1 MTRALEI
8 VREELTRVADEAASR
23 GMPRIEISGQLIRPA
38 IAYAEATFG
47 GRELPPG
54 FWKGALAVQLAHEAS
69 LVHDDIIDAAPTRRG
84 KPTIAAEYGIA
95 NAVVYGDHL
104 LTAAYRLAAE
114 TGSIDFATLLAC
126 AVERTVAGEIAQA
139 RSLGRTLT
147 WDEYREI
154 AEGKAGELLGCS
166 LALRASLAEPERI
179 EHHAAIGRRLG
190 LLYQMLDDLLDYCP
204 GADTG
209 KGALG
214 DFQQKRWTWPLLEL
228 GQFSFE
234 EDAVAVSRRF
244 RRGALRRCLSRLEG
258 EAAELRTSLANLVGE
273 ESAVIS
279 LVDEW
284 LERARSA
291 VDREESL
298 NQVSTTVI
306 ASETLRS
313 RVPAATDVVGYFA
326 SNSKSF
332 RFASRLFPPQELKL
346 VADVYA
352 WCRVTDDLVDRP
364 RGSDPML
371 LLDEWMTFSQRAYDG
386 SPSGMPLLDRVMSE
400 MSSRGIPFTYA
411 SELAEGMRMDLHRVR
426 YATLPEL
433 RTYTYRVASVVG
445 LWLTELAGVRDSGV
459 LARAASLGHA
469 MQLTNILR
477 DVGEDARAG
486 RVYLPADHMKR
497 HGVTPAM
504 LSLPAGSP
512 VSRGYATLIEE
523 LLQVAERDYAIAFKG
538 IPDLPAGFQK
548 PVAVAA
554 HVYRGIHEEIR
565 RQSYD
570 NITQRAVT
578 SFGSKARLAT
588 RALWELRSLGA
599 VGHPRTA

>member
-1 MTRALEI
+1 MTRALQI
-8 VREELTRVADEAASR
+8 VRDELTRVADEAASR

-84 KPTIAAEYGIA
+84 HPTIAAEHGIA
-95 NAVVYGDHL
+95 KAVVYGDHL

-114 TGSIDFATLLAC
+114 TRSIDFATLLAC

-139 RSLGRTLT
+139 RSLGRTLS
-147 WDEYREI
+147 WDEYRDI

-166 LALRASLAEPERI
+166 LALRASLVEPEHMG
-179 EHHAAIGRRLG
+179 HHAAVGKRLG
-190 LLYQMLDDLLDYCP
+190 LMYQMLDDLLDYCP
-204 GADTG
+204 GTDTG
-209 KGALG
+209 KVALG
-214 DFQQKRWTWPLLEL
+214 DFNQKRWTWPLLEL
-228 GQFSFE
+228 GEFSFDE
-234 EDAVAVSRRF
+234 EAAAISQRF
-244 RRGALRRCLSRLEG
+244 RAGALRRCLTRLEA
-258 EAAELRTSLANLVGE
+258 EAAELRSSLVSLVGE
-273 ESAVIS
+273 ESAVVS

-284 LERARSA
+284 LDRARTA
-291 VDREESL
+291 VDREEA
-298 NQVSTTVI
+298 VDRVTAPAAVGD
-306 ASETLRS
+306 ALRS
-313 RVPAATDVVGYFA
+313 RVPAAADVVGYLA

-364 RGSDPML
+364 EGGDPTQ
-371 LLDEWMTFSQRAYDG
+371 LLDEWMEISRRAYDG
-386 SPSGMPLLDRVMSE
+386 TPSGMLFLDRVMGDMATRS
-400 MSSRGIPFTYA
+400 IPFTYA
-411 SELAEGMRMDLHRVR
+411 SELAEGMRMDLRGVK

-445 LWLTELAGVRDSGV
+445 LWLTELSGVRDSRV
-459 LARAASLGHA
+459 LARAAALGHA

-486 RVYLPADHMKR
+486 RLYLPSDYMSR

-504 LSLPAGSP
+504 LSLPAGTR
-512 VSRGYATLIEE
+512 VSSGYAALIED

-554 HVYRGIHEEIR
+554 HVYRGIHAEIR
-565 RQSYD
+565 RRSYD

-578 SFGSKARLAT
+578 SFGSKAVLAT
-588 RALWELRSLGA
+588 RALWDLRSLSA
-599 VGHPRTA
+599 VGLPRTA

>member
-8 VREELTRVADEAASR
+8 VREELTRVADDAASR

-84 KPTIAAEYGIA
+84 QPTIAAAHGTA
-95 NAVVYGDHL
+95 KAVVYGDHL

-114 TGSIDFATLLAC
+114 TRSIDFATAFAC

-139 RSLGRTLT
+139 RSLGKTLT

-179 EHHAAIGRRLG
+179 AHHTAVGKRLG

-204 GADTG
+204 GTDTG

-214 DFQQKRWTWPLLEL
+214 DFNQKRWTWPLLEL
-228 GQFSFE
+228 GEFSFD
-234 EDAVAVSRRF
+234 EDATAISLRF
-244 RRGALRRCLSRLEG
+244 RAGALRRCLSRLEA
-258 EAAELRTSLANLVGE
+258 EAAQLRASLTMLVGDD
-273 ESAVIS
+273 SAVIC

-284 LERARSA
+284 LQRARSA
-291 VDREESL
+291 VAAEEAL
-298 NQVSTTVI
+298 GAPATGITGD
-306 ASETLRS
+306 ALRS
-313 RVPAATDVVGYFA
+313 RVPEADDVVGYLA

-364 RGSDPML
+364 EGADPVQ
-371 LLDEWMTFSQRAYDG
+371 LLDEWMGLSRRSYDG
-386 SPSGMPLLDRVMSE
+386 TPSGIVFLDRVMSD
-400 MSSRGIPFTYA
+400 MASRNIPITYA
-411 SELAEGMRMDLHRVR
+411 SELAEGMRMDLRGVS

-445 LWLTELAGVRDSGV
+445 LWLTELSGVRDSRV
-459 LARAASLGHA
+459 LARAAALGHA

-486 RVYLPADHMKR
+486 RVYLPADYMRR
-497 HGVTPAM
+497 HGITPSM
-504 LSLPAGSP
+504 LSLPSGAP
-512 VSRGYATLIEE
+512 VSSGYAALIED

-554 HVYRGIHEEIR
+554 HVYRGIHAEIR
-565 RQSYD
+565 RRSYD
-570 NITQRAVT
+570 NITHRAVT
-578 SFGSKARLAT
+578 SFGSKAMLAT
-588 RALWELRSLGA
+588 RALWDLRSIAA
-599 VGHPRTA
+599 VGVPRTA

>member
-84 KPTIAAEYGIA
+84 QPTIAAAHGIA
-95 NAVVYGDHL
+95 KAVVFGDHL

-114 TGSIDFATLLAC
+114 TRSIDFATMFAG

-139 RSLGRTLT
+139 RSLGKTLT
-147 WDEYREI
+147 WNEYREI

-166 LALRASLAEPERI
+166 LALRASLVEPERI
-179 EHHAAIGRRLG
+179 AHHAAVGKQLG

-204 GADTG
+204 GTDTG

-214 DFQQKRWTWPLLEL
+214 DFNQKRWTWPLLEL
-228 GQFSFE
+228 GEFSFD
-234 EDAVAVSRRF
+234 EDATAISRRF
-244 RRGALRRCLSRLEG
+244 RAGAMRRCLSRLEA
-258 EAAELRTSLANLVGE
+258 EAAQLRASLTLLVGDD
-273 ESAVIS
+273 SAVIA

-284 LERARSA
+284 IDKARTA
-291 VDREESL
+291 VAREEKAHRAPAAGRTSHAL
-298 NQVSTTVI
+298 G
-306 ASETLRS
+306 S
-313 RVPAATDVVGYFA
+313 RVPAADDVVGYLA

-364 RGSDPML
+364 EGGDPVQ
-371 LLDEWMTFSQRAYDG
+371 LLDEWMDLSLRAHEG
-386 SPSGMPLLDRVMSE
+386 TPSGIVFLDRVMSD
-400 MSSRGIPFTYA
+400 MASRNIPFTYA
-411 SELAEGMRMDLHRVR
+411 SELAEGMRMDLRGVK

-445 LWLTELAGVRDSGV
+445 LWLTELSGVRDSRV
-459 LARAASLGHA
+459 LARAAALGHA

-486 RVYLPADHMKR
+486 RVYLPDDYMNR

-504 LSLPAGSP
+504 LSLPSGAR
-512 VSRGYATLIEE
+512 VSSGYAALIED
-523 LLQVAERDYAIAFKG
+523 LLRVAERDYAIAFKG
-538 IPDLPAGFQK
+538 IPDLPPGFQK

-554 HVYRGIHEEIR
+554 HVYRGIHDEIR
-565 RQSYD
+565 RRSYD

-578 SFGSKARLAT
+578 SFGSKALLAT
-588 RALWELRSLGA
+588 RALWDLRSIAA
-599 VGHPRTA
+599 VGVPRTT

>member
-1 MTRALEI
+1 MTRSLEI
-8 VREELTRVADEAASR
+8 VREELTRVAEEAADR
-23 GMPRIEISGQLIRPA
+23 GMPRIDIRGQLIRPA

-47 GRELPPG
+47 GRELPSG

-69 LVHDDIIDAAPTRRG
+69 LVHDDIIDAAATRRG
-84 KPTIAAEYGIA
+84 QPTIAAEHGIA
-95 NAVVYGDHL
+95 KAVVYGDHL

-139 RSLGRTLT
+139 RSLGRSLT

-154 AEGKAGELLGCS
+154 AEGKSGELLGCS

-190 LLYQMLDDLLDYCP
+190 LLYQMLDDLLDYCS
-204 GADTG
+204 ATDTG
-209 KGALG
+209 KGSLG

-228 GQFSFE
+228 GEFSFNE
-234 EDAVAVSRRF
+234 EAEAISRRF
-244 RRGALRRCLSRLEG
+244 RGGALRRCLSRLEV
-258 EAAELRTSLANLVGE
+258 EAVELRASLAMLVGQ
-273 ESAVIS
+273 ESAIIS

-284 LERARSA
+284 LARARSA

-298 NQVSTTVI
+298 DRVATTVT
-306 ASETLRS
+306 ASAALRS
-313 RVPAATDVVGYFA
+313 RVPAATDVVAYFGL
-326 SNSKSF
+326 NSKSF

-364 RGSDPML
+364 RGADPEEL
-371 LLDEWMTFSQRAYDG
+371 LGEWMTFSRLAYDG
-386 SPSGMPLLDRVMSE
+386 YPSGMALVDRVMSE

-411 SELAEGMRMDLHRVR
+411 SELAEGMRMDLRRVR

-445 LWLTELAGVRDSGV
+445 LWLTELSGIRDSRV
-459 LARAASLGHA
+459 LARAAALGHA

-486 RVYLPADHMKR
+486 RVYLPADRMTR
-497 HGVTPAM
+497 HGVTPRM

-512 VSRGYATLIEE
+512 VSSGYAALIEE
-523 LLQVAERDYAIAFKG
+523 LLQVAERDYAIAIKG

-554 HVYRGIHEEIR
+554 HVYRGIHAEIR

-570 NITQRAVT
+570 NITRRAVT

-588 RALWELRSLGA
+588 MALWELRSLDA
-599 VGHPRTA
+599 VGHPRIA